1 MAELHTD
8 ISKLHTITFL
18 MKSGKELE
26 HSEAGIGRAP
36 HGHFIYKLTPLPAAP
51 YGFNALEYK
60 II

>member
-36 HGHFIYKLTPLPAAP
+36 HGHFIYRLTPLPP
-51 YGFNALEYK
+51 TLMDLVQ
-60 II
+60 